1 MTSSVWISTLASV
14 AAVSAIP
21 LAGLWLLAADP
32 VRIQRAVGYL
42 ISFAVGALL
51 GGALL
56 HLLPAALERLGN
68 GPAAP
73 LGFLGGFVAFFVLER
88 FLWTHEHRRPR
99 AAAGIVRPLAVLNVI
114 GDGLHNVL
122 DGMVIA
128 ASYAAGPSIG
138 LATTIA
144 VMLHEIPQEIGDFG
158 VLVHSG
164 LPVRRAVLWNAA
176 SGAAALLGATAMLVV
191 GSRVAGVLT
200 ALLPVAAGGFVYI
213 AASDLVPELHR
224 VRGGRGGGWQL
235 ALILLG
241 IALMAVPRLVEGGA
255 AP

>member
-1 MTSSVWISTLASV
+1 MGSVWIATFVSV

-21 LAGLWLLAADP
+21 LAGLWLLSARPAAVD
-32 VRIQRAVGYL
+32 RAGSYL

-56 HLLPAALERLGN
+56 HLLPAALERLGS
-68 GPAAP
+68 GPAVP
-73 LGFLGGFVAFFVLER
+73 LAFLGGFVGFFALER

-99 AAAGIVRPLAVLNVI
+99 AVAGAARPVAVLSVI
-114 GDGLHNVL
+114 GDGLHNLL

-128 ASYAAGPSIG
+128 AAYAAAPAIG
-138 LATTIA
+138 LATTVA
-144 VMLHEIPQEIGDFG
+144 VILHEIPQEVGDFG

-164 LPVRRAVLWNAA
+164 LPVRRAVLWNAL
-176 SGAAALLGATAMLVV
+176 SGATALLGALVMLVV
-191 GSRVAGVLT
+191 GTQVAGAAT

-224 VRGGRGGGWQL
+224 VRTPRAGAWQL

-241 IALMAVPRLVEGGA
+241 IAVMGVPALLEGSGA
-255 AP
+255 P

>member
-1 MTSSVWISTLASV
+1 MTSSVWIATLISV

-21 LAGLWLLAADP
+21 LAGLALLAADP
-32 VRIQRAVGYL
+32 GRIERSVGYL
-42 ISFAVGALL
+42 IGFAVGALL

-56 HLLPAALERLGN
+56 HLLPEALERLGN
-68 GPAAP
+68 GPAVP
-73 LGFLGGFVAFFVLER
+73 LGFLAGFVGFFVLER

-99 AAAGIVRPLAVLNVI
+99 AVAGGIRPAAMLNVI
-114 GDGLHNVL
+114 GDGLHNVV

-138 LATTIA
+138 VATTVA
-144 VMLHEIPQEIGDFG
+144 VMLHEIPQEVGDFG

-164 LPVRRAVLWNAA
+164 LPVRRAVLWNAL
-176 SGAAALLGATAMLVV
+176 SGVTALLGATLMLLV
-191 GSRVAGVLT
+191 GSRVAGSLT

-224 VRGGRGGGWQL
+224 VRGARAGAWQL

-241 IALMAVPRLVEGGA
+241 IAVMAVPALFAG
-255 AP
+255 P